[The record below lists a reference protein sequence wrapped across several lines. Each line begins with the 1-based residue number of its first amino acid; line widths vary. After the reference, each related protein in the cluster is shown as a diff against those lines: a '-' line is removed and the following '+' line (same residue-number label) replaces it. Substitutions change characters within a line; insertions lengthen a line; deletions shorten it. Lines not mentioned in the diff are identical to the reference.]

1 MNEKEAAGKLFNNSW
16 RVQMKNKL
24 TLMFLML
31 IAMILMMEGSVFAVT
46 IKSCT
51 CGATTTKIKYSTWD
65 PNETTYHG
73 KRYVCASCGTYLS
86 AIWKEA
92 HNFGYTSAGESGHK
106 QNRCACGY
114 YNTSTTVLP
123 HNYVA
128 YTPISLEQCQSNCKS
143 CGYITVED
151 HNFVNDVCTKC
162 GLRRGQ
168 EVTIFELPEKNAG
181 YYYGIENTGSEAM
194 EVTIELFG
202 RLTDDSK
209 KGRKLTFTDSIPAG
223 TTRYYT
229 IILNW
234 SITVKPLFFGYIDA
248 GSTSGNTLAIVAGY
262 GVDDTASSMTKRI
275 DL

>member
-1 MNEKEAAGKLFNNSW
+1 
-16 RVQMKNKL
+16 MKNKL

-31 IAMILMMEGSVFAVT
+31 IAMILMMEGSVFALNCYKCGSTYECKGVT
-46 IKSCT
+46 EYNDNT
-51 CGATTTKIKYSTWD
+51 
-65 PNETTYHG
+65 H
-73 KRYVCASCGTYLS
+73 TYLYICPGC
-86 AIWKEA
+86 A
-92 HNFGYTSAGESGHK
+92 NTYYTSAAHSYTGCTSKGSAGHV
-106 QNRCACGY
+106 QNRCACGK

-234 SITVKPLFFGYIDA
+234 NITVKPLFFGYIDA

>member
-1 MNEKEAAGKLFNNSW
+1 
-16 RVQMKNKL
+16 MKNKL

-31 IAMILMMEGSVFAVT
+31 IVMTLLIGGKVFAVT
-46 IKSCT
+46 ITKKCEKCQTNTYVIVITQYNDTSHNYQYSCSG
-51 CGATTTKIKYSTWD
+51 CGRWGNTRVQHSYT
-65 PNETTYHG
+65 
-73 KRYVCASCGTYLS
+73 
-86 AIWKEA
+86 
-92 HNFGYTSAGESGHK
+92 GYTSAGESGHK
-106 QNRCACGY
+106 LNRCVCGY
-114 YNTSTTVLP
+114 YRSTANVLP

-168 EVTIFELPEKNAG
+168 EVTIFELQKKNAG

-234 SITVKPLFFGYIDA
+234 NITVKPLFFGYIDA